1 MTKIFTAFFVL
12 CVVVATAQ
20 NNNLMNYNG
29 HWYAP
34 NASSLDKEA
43 LGYQQLLKEKAS
55 FDSLA
60 KSLDVFVN
68 RSRFTNTMNDLPTDE
83 KVTGNVN
90 VSMLQKDF
98 RDMVDRLKNIAQG
111 NDEYRRVMNYHISR
125 VLKARRE
132 GWSDELYAYVMHES
146 IGILYNYFNAK
157 ANTDAGLRNVVAEMN
172 ADERYQKCS
181 EKITADDKM
190 MDDPNMQL
198 FICDRME
205 YVMGADIYRYR
216 ESTPGVVTNY
226 AKRKKES
233 TDLYGW
239 LFQRATADMSG
250 TIMLA
255 DFNHNAG
262 SKANEAILKLR
273 RSGNWYVFLFYKG
286 ALYYSDAL
294 PNCATGNGLN
304 IPFKQ

>member
-1 MTKIFTAFFVL
+1 MYKILTAFFVL
-12 CVVVATAQ
+12 SVAAANAQ

-68 RSRFTNTMNDLPTDE
+68 RNTFSNTMNDLRTDE
-83 KVTGNVN
+83 KVTGNMN
-90 VSMLQKDF
+90 VSKPQKDF
-98 RDMVDRLKNIAQG
+98 RDMADDLKNIAQG
-111 NDEYRRVMNYHISR
+111 NDEYRRVLNYHISR

-132 GWSDELYAYVMHES
+132 GWSDELYTYVMNES
-146 IGILYNYFNAK
+146 IGTLYNYFNAK
-157 ANTDAGLRNVVAEMN
+157 ANTDAGLRYAVAAIN
-172 ADERYQKCS
+172 ADERYQKCTQ
-181 EKITADDKM
+181 KITVDDKM
-190 MDDPNMQL
+190 MDDPNLQL

-233 TDLYGW
+233 GDLYGW

-250 TIMLA
+250 FILLA

-262 SKANEAILKLR
+262 SKANEALLKLR

-294 PNCATGNGLN
+294 PNCATGNGMN